1 MKYPDIIRK
10 VAFDID
16 EFEMKHYN
24 EDTKGV
30 WERVYGDLD
39 QIDEQIHEL
48 QTRKESC
55 LDLSEMAWDLT
66 TIMANTRC
74 EVDQLEH
81 LGVQNGLI
89 RSKHLHNFLLAAR
102 HRDTQNTENYYA
114 SDIDYVNVRI
124 PWYLVNNLIEKL
136 YLKYHETRIHRV
148 FDLINKYIFDE
159 KEEHEDWKGI
169 YVWWGEIKEIWHDE
183 IDDEETISNH
193 YHDHDTY
200 WEYDIDPKEC
210 KNKKDF
216 FRKRVKAK
224 IKEKKEEERLLLEQA
239 KEDEK
244 NEEELKIIR
253 AKEHKLKKYTSIEE
267 FSNQQKGSV
276 YLFADVKQKFAKSKK
291 LSFGVLYVGESRN
304 FNNRFTAYAH
314 KDGDSY
320 SELEKRLINRF
331 PEKSKSE
338 IKEFVRDPEQCKL
351 KVITN
356 KKLSNHYYR
365 KKCERKFIIISQ
377 PLLNLKGTQ

>member
-124 PWYLVNNLIEKL
+124 PWYLENNLIEKL
-136 YLKYHETRIHRV
+136 YLKYHKTRIHRV
-148 FDLINKYIFDE
+148 FDLINEYIFDK
-159 KEEHEDWKGI
+159 KEEHEGSKGL

-200 WEYDIDPKEC
+200 WEDEVDPKDC
-210 KNKKDF
+210 QNLKDF
-216 FRKRVKAK
+216 FRKRIKAK
-224 IKEKKEEERLLLEQA
+224 VQEKEEERKQELER
-239 KEDEK
+239 
-244 NEEELKIIR
+244 LKTR
-253 AKEHKLKKYTSIEE
+253 EHKLSRYSTLQEYGEKV
-267 FSNQQKGSV
+267 KGSI
-276 YLFADVKQKFAKSKK
+276 YWMIDVNKQYAKNK
-291 LSFGVLYVGESRN
+291 FGVLYVGESKN
-304 FNNRFTAYAH
+304 FSRRFGAYEVKNKNLNELGRKLKRELPH
-314 KDGDSY
+314 LSDGAIRKFI
-320 SELEKRLINRF
+320 LQN
-331 PEKSKSE
+331 
-338 IKEFVRDPEQCKL
+338 VKL
-351 KVITN
+351 KVITT
-356 KKLSNHYYR
+356 KRLADPSYR
-365 KKCERKFIIISQ
+365 SEWERKIITRFK
-377 PLLNLKGTQ
+377 PLLNKKKNEPHEKF